1 MSKITTRFRLAKG
14 RLVLLAALM
23 GMLFGAAPASAQ
35 ICGDL
40 ADVGET
46 FDAYIDLL
54 DEDFEVDLN
63 DEDLCTS
70 LTKIFIKGCQ
80 MAVKDAGKCIQ
91 NQTGNLSKFGQTACK
106 ELAGSFVSEC
116 VDDYKQEAKFGNEL
130 VKAAVEDE
138 SADCEGDLAFEFF
151 DICMFGF

>member
-1 MSKITTRFRLAKG
+1 VNIKLT
-14 RLVLLAALM
+14 LLLGGMGLLLGAL
-23 GMLFGAAPASAQ
+23 PASAQ

-40 ADVGET
+40 GDVGGET

-54 DEDFEVDLN
+54 NEDFEVDLN

-80 MAVKDAGKCIQ
+80 SAVKDAGKCIQ

-138 SADCEGDLAFEFF
+138 SADCEEDLAFDFF
-151 DICMFGF
+151 DVCMFGF